1 VIADSHIAEPSPLE
15 QLNRQEK
22 HRSAVMQ
29 TPNEPVPSFEANASA
44 AATISPAF
52 EIRSKFPPP
61 TAKGRDWSSQEPL
74 VPDEE
79 SRVTGTPTK
88 QILVKPEIERVEVKN
103 FAAAQLPLQSRAHLH
118 SREET
123 TGGNNNESMQ
133 NEASAPTI
141 HVTIGRIEVRATPAP
156 IQKQSK
162 PNAPV
167 SMSLDEYLT
176 KRNGGGR

>member
-1 VIADSHIAEPSPLE
+1 MRLLPL
-15 QLNRQEK
+15 L
-22 HRSAVMQ
+22 
-29 TPNEPVPSFEANASA
+29 
-44 AATISPAF
+44 ISPAF
-52 EIRSKFPPP
+52 EIRSKSPPP
-61 TAKGRDWSSQEPL
+61 TAKDRDRTRLEPR
-74 VPDEE
+74 VPDDE
-79 SRVTGTPTK
+79 SRVTGNPTK
-88 QILVKPEIERVEVKN
+88 HILVKPEIERVEVKD

-118 SREET
+118 SREAA

-133 NEASAPTI
+133 NEASTPTI